1 MADQSAWERYIQ
13 EGRDRTQATQKQVQS
28 FVNSMV
34 RDGQLRAGEAQKAI
48 DDIQSRL
55 AKQLSETQKRVRA
68 TMRDELKRIG
78 VATKADVDR
87 LERKV
92 ARLEKQI
99 ASQKAAA
106 KKPAVKKSAAKSP
119 AKKSTAKKPAVKK
132 AAAAN

>member
-13 EGRDRTQATQKQVQS
+13 EGRDRTQATQKQVQA

-55 AKQLSETQKRVRA
+55 AKQLSETQKRVRD
-68 TMRDELKRIG
+68 TMRDELKRLG
-78 VATKADVDR
+78 VATKSDLDR

-92 ARLEKQI
+92 ARLEKQV
-99 ASQKAAA
+99 STQKAAA
-106 KKPAVKKSAAKSP
+106 KKPAVKKTATKTT
-119 AKKSTAKKPAVKK
+119 AKKTPAKKPAAKK
-132 AAAAN
+132 AAARA

>member
-48 DDIQSRL
+48 DDIQARL
-55 AKQLSETQKRVRA
+55 AKQLAETQKRVRD

-99 ASQKAAA
+99 ATQKTAA
-106 KKPAVKKSAAKSP
+106 KKPAAKAAAKSP
-119 AKKSTAKKPAVKK
+119 AKKSTAKKPAAKK
-132 AAAAN
+132 AAS

>member
-13 EGRDRTQATQKQVQS
+13 EGRDRTQATQKQVQA

-48 DDIQSRL
+48 DDIQGRL
-55 AKQLSETQKRVRA
+55 AKQLADTQKRVRD

-78 VATKADVDR
+78 VATKSDLDR

-92 ARLEKQI
+92 ARLEKQLS
-99 ASQKAAA
+99 AQKATGKQTAAKKTASKTTAKKTAA
-106 KKPAVKKSAAKSP
+106 KKPAA
-119 AKKSTAKKPAVKK
+119 KK
-132 AAAAN
+132 AATRA